1 MREPDLSKITLQNTG
16 RLENAVRL
24 NIGID
29 LGSDSLKIAFAYS
42 GGRFHHKNSSFQ
54 YGKFESESDNIRVA
68 MPALA
73 YYDDQKGVWIFGDDV
88 EKKSA
93 SSFVKVVK
101 LKSLLSLLIP
111 KSEDAVTTSNKELY
125 EKGHHFP
132 KFFFPTRRGMDEKF
146 QDAIDE
152 GRTFEVTNYTPKKVL
167 EEFFKTFV
175 LNVVKTNVKK
185 LAELHNVDVSMNDI
199 RTTVVH
205 PPMVGDVYVNELCR
219 LVKHAFGQQP
229 YKALSSVKALA
240 LYAFRRHMI
249 GEGEE
254 ALIFDMGEENISV
267 AKAFMNGKQVL
278 IEGAEGHNDPLAIG
292 GVDVDDAIAS
302 YVETSISHRVTLGQ
316 FTPEGEEEKP
326 PERPIV
332 GKQYLFMKNIKKA
345 KVVLSRPDYE
355 DSTFHEGVPIGLHCE
370 LYIQRFLTRTEFD
383 TCLGISERI
392 VAEALAK
399 KVRKGAAVPSHTQEE
414 VTPTPEETPT
424 PQQQQQGGGKKKNK
438 KFGGLRGGGGS
449 SEPQEEP
456 TPPVEETPAPSE
468 SAGGSGRR
476 FGGLRSSSSETPAET
491 SGPVDISPTGEVT
504 RTFGGFRSSG
514 SAPTETP
521 ASSESAPTGGSGRRL
536 GGLRG
541 GGSAPEETPPPSES
555 TGGSGRRFG
564 GLRSS
569 GSAPEEPPQEE
580 TRFKGFRRSKLAVAT
595 PELDIDP
602 ETMEVVG
609 SVSEGE
615 IEIAPEYVP
624 VPIDEENSIA
634 HRILAYIQEELS
646 RPTNENMTSRSP
658 AEGTLERRGFVILSG
673 GLVETH
679 ALIEYLKYHL
689 QKSHPHLDI
698 LTFDDDMEQGDI
710 FTVLSH
716 EDSAY
721 APAIGGAIV
730 AMEDYDVKTALS
742 LSYATW
748 GCPVGGA
755 NSRKNIVHLTL
766 LAERGAALTDSG
778 SEFSTD
784 FIMASTIEGEAIF
797 SCIIS
802 QEDID
807 SGRLERN
814 GSTYMHGGTKKLI
827 IGRPGSKERLNV
839 EKLIHLQTVAGGEN
853 GKLMLMYQGKEVQV
867 VGDQSE
873 NYFRIRQGIR
883 ATKEGRVHPFY
894 EVTGA
899 VANGRQANSLTVR
912 FENGST
918 AQAPVSAVTVQSN
931 IRDFDSS
938 SG

>member
-1 MREPDLSKITLQNTG
+1 M
-16 RLENAVRL
+16 RL

-42 GGRFHHKNSSFQ
+42 GGKFHHKKSSFQ
-54 YGKFESESDNIRVA
+54 YGKFESENDNIRVA

-73 YYDDQKGVWIFGDDV
+73 YYDDDKNAWIFGDEV

-111 KSEDAVTTSNKELY
+111 KSEDAITASNKELY

-146 QDAIDE
+146 QEAIDE
-152 GRTFEVTNYTPKKVL
+152 GRTFEVANYTPKKVL

-175 LNVVKTNVKK
+175 LNVVKMNVKK
-185 LAELHNVDVSMNDI
+185 LAELHEIDVSMNDI
-199 RTTVVH
+199 RTTVVF

-219 LVKHAFGQQP
+219 LVKHAFGKEP

-249 GEGEE
+249 DEGEE
-254 ALIFDMGEENISV
+254 ALLFDMGEENISV

-278 IEGAEGHNDPLAIG
+278 IEGAEGHNEPLAIG

-370 LYIQRFLTRTEFD
+370 LYIQRFLSRTEFD

-399 KVRKGAAVPSHTQEE
+399 KVRKGAAAPSHTQEE
-414 VTPTPEETPT
+414 VEQVPEETPAPQQQQSGGGKKGKKKKLGGLRSSGSTTESAPEETPT
-424 PQQQQQGGGKKKNK
+424 PEPAPETPT
-438 KFGGLRGGGGS
+438 S
-449 SEPQEEP
+449 SE
-456 TPPVEETPAPSE
+456 
-468 SAGGSGRR
+468 
-476 FGGLRSSSSETPAET
+476 
-491 SGPVDISPTGEVT
+491 
-504 RTFGGFRSSG
+504 
-514 SAPTETP
+514 
-521 ASSESAPTGGSGRRL
+521 TGGSGRRL
-536 GGLRG
+536 GGLRSHG
-541 GGSAPEETPPPSES
+541 STPVEEPAPEAPAPEESSGGSGRRFGGFRSSSSTPAEAPAPEESSGGSGRRFGGFRSSSSSSSSETPPPSES
-555 TGGSGRRFG
+555 TGGSGRRLG

-569 GSAPEEPPQEE
+569 GSTPAETPAPEGE

-602 ETMEVVG
+602 ETMEVVS

-615 IEIAPEYVP
+615 VEITPEYVP
-624 VPIDEENSIA
+624 VPVDEENSIA
-634 HRILAYIQEELS
+634 HRVLAYIQEELS

-679 ALIEYLKYHL
+679 ALLEYLKYHL
-689 QKSHPHLDI
+689 QKSHPHIDV
-698 LTFDDDMEQGDI
+698 LTFDDDLEQGDI
-710 FTVLSH
+710 FTILSH

-802 QEDID
+802 QDDID
-807 SGRLERN
+807 SGRLEQN
-814 GSTYMHGGTKKLI
+814 GSTYMHGGMKKLI
-827 IGRPGSKERLNV
+827 IGRPGSKERQNV
-839 EKLIHLQTVAGGEN
+839 ERLIHLQTVAGGEN

-867 VGDQSE
+867 VGDQQE

-894 EVTGA
+894 EVIGA
-899 VANGRQANSLTVR
+899 MQNGRQSNSLTVR

>member
-1 MREPDLSKITLQNTG
+1 M
-16 RLENAVRL
+16 RL

-29 LGSDSLKIAFAYS
+29 LGSDSLKIAFSYL
-42 GGRFHHKNSSFQ
+42 GGKFRHKNSSFQ
-54 YGKFESESDNIRVA
+54 YGKFESESENIRVA

-73 YYDDQKGVWIFGDDV
+73 YYDDDKGVWIFGDDV

-111 KSEDAVTTSNKELY
+111 KSTNEITASNRELY

-132 KFFFPTRRGMDEKF
+132 KFFFPTRRGMDESF
-146 QDAIDE
+146 RDAVE
-152 GRTFEVTNYTPKKVL
+152 GGRTFEVEKYTPKKVL
-167 EEFFKTFV
+167 EEYFKTFV
-175 LNVVKTNVKK
+175 LNVVKSNVAK
-185 LAELHNVDVSMNDI
+185 LAELHNIEVSMNDI
-199 RTTVVH
+199 RTTVVF
-205 PPMVGDVYVNELCR
+205 PPMVGDEYVKELCR
-219 LVKHAFGQQP
+219 LVKHAFGQEP

-278 IEGAEGHNDPLAIG
+278 IEGAEGHNEPLALG

-370 LYIQRFLTRTEFD
+370 LYIQRFLSRTEFD
-383 TCLGISERI
+383 SCLGISERI

-399 KVRKGAAVPSHTQEE
+399 KIRKGAKRAS
-414 VTPTPEETPT
+414 VTAHDEPVIVEAPEQTSAPA
-424 PQQQQQGGGKKKNK
+424 QGGKKGK
-438 KFGGLRGGGGS
+438 KKKLSGLRGGTEAAPEQAS
-449 SEPQEEP
+449 APTEAPAPAPQE
-456 TPPVEETPAPSE
+456 SE
-468 SAGGSGRR
+468 GSRR
-476 FGGLRSSSSETPAET
+476 FGGLRS
-491 SGPVDISPTGEVT
+491 G
-504 RTFGGFRSSG
+504 G
-514 SAPTETP
+514 SAPTEAAAP
-521 ASSESAPTGGSGRRL
+521 APQESEG
-536 GGLRG
+536 
-541 GGSAPEETPPPSES
+541 
-555 TGGSGRRFG
+555 GRRFG

-569 GSAPEEPPQEE
+569 GGAPAEASSPQEE
-580 TRFKGFRRSKLAVAT
+580 TRFKGFRRSKLALAT

-602 ETMEVVG
+602 ETMEVVS
-609 SVSEGE
+609 SVSESE
-615 IEIAPEYVP
+615 VEIAPEYVA
-624 VPIDEENSIA
+624 VPIDEESSIA
-634 HRILAYIQEELS
+634 HRVLAYIQEELG
-646 RPTNENMTSRSP
+646 RPTNENMTSRAP

-679 ALIEYLKYHL
+679 ALLDYLKYHL
-689 QKSHPHLDI
+689 QKSHPHIDV
-698 LTFDDDMEQGDI
+698 LTFDDDMEDGDI

-755 NSRKNIVHLTL
+755 NARKNIVHLTL

-778 SEFSTD
+778 NEFSTD

-802 QEDID
+802 QDDID
-807 SGRLERN
+807 SGRLEKN

-827 IGRPGSKERLNV
+827 IGRPGSKEREQV
-839 EKLIHLQTVAGGEN
+839 EKLIHLQTVAGGES
-853 GKLMLMYQGKEVQV
+853 GKLMLMYQGREVQV
-867 VGDQSE
+867 VGDQNE
-873 NYFRIRQGIR
+873 NHFRIRQGIR

-894 EVTGA
+894 EVIGA
-899 VANGRQANSLTVR
+899 VANNRQASSLTVR
-912 FENGST
+912 FENGTT

>member
-1 MREPDLSKITLQNTG
+1 M
-16 RLENAVRL
+16 RL

-29 LGSDSLKIAFAYS
+29 LGSDSLKIAFAYT
-42 GGRFHHKNSSFQ
+42 GGKIHHKKSSFQ
-54 YGKFESESDNIRVA
+54 YGKFESENDNIRVA

-73 YYDDQKGVWIFGDDV
+73 YYDDDKSAWIFGDDV

-111 KSEDAVTTSNKELY
+111 KSEDAITASNKELY

-146 QDAIDE
+146 QEAIDE

-185 LAELHNVDVSMNDI
+185 LAELHEIDVSMNDI
-199 RTTVVH
+199 RTTVVF

-219 LVKHAFGQQP
+219 LVQIAFGKEP

-249 GEGEE
+249 DEGEE
-254 ALIFDMGEENISV
+254 ALLFDMGEENISV

-278 IEGAEGHNDPLAIG
+278 IEGAEGHNEPLAIG

-316 FTPEGEEEKP
+316 ITPEGEEEKP
-326 PERPIV
+326 PEKPIV

-370 LYIQRFLTRTEFD
+370 LYIQRFLSRTEFD
-383 TCLGISERI
+383 NCLGISERI

-399 KVRKGAAVPSHTQEE
+399 KVRKGAATIASASAEE
-414 VTPTPEETPT
+414 SAPEQTPA
-424 PQQQQQGGGKKKNK
+424 PQQQSGGGKKGK
-438 KFGGLRGGGGS
+438 KKKLGGLRGS
-449 SEPQEEP
+449 SEESASAEVV
-456 TPPVEETPAPSE
+456 TEAPAPE
-468 SAGGSGRR
+468 
-476 FGGLRSSSSETPAET
+476 
-491 SGPVDISPTGEVT
+491 PVV
-504 RTFGGFRSSG
+504 
-514 SAPTETP
+514 ETP
-521 ASSESAPTGGSGRRL
+521 ASSETGGSGRRL
-536 GGLRG
+536 GGLRSR
-541 GGSAPEETPPPSES
+541 GSAPVEEPSPEAPAPEESSGGRRFGGFRSSSSSSEAPAPETPAPSESSSGSGRRFGGFRSSSSSSEAPAPETPAPSES
-555 TGGSGRRFG
+555 TGGSGRRLG

-569 GSAPEEPPQEE
+569 GSAPAETPAPQEE

-602 ETMEVVG
+602 ETMEVVS

-615 IEIAPEYVP
+615 VEITPEYVP

-634 HRILAYIQEELS
+634 HRVLAYIQEELS

-679 ALIEYLKYHL
+679 ALLEYLKYHL
-689 QKSHPHLDI
+689 QKSHPHIDV

-710 FTVLSH
+710 FTILSH

-807 SGRLERN
+807 SGRLEQN
-814 GSTYMHGGTKKLI
+814 GSTYMHGGMKKLI
-827 IGRPGSKERLNV
+827 IGRPGSKERQNV
-839 EKLIHLQTVAGGEN
+839 ERLIHLQTVAGGEN

-867 VGDQSE
+867 VGDQQE

-894 EVTGA
+894 EVIGA
-899 VANGRQANSLTVR
+899 MQNGRQSNSLTVR
-912 FENGST
+912 FDNGAT